1 MIEILENLVET
12 NCDKGQI
19 QLSITNQGPL
29 TIKFASYISDL
40 CEKLSQILG
49 GTEENVSKIT
59 ENSNLD
65 QSCLIDNWK
74 LELASF
80 LRHSSPNAL
89 SKNIHCSHI

>member
-12 NCDKGQI
+12 NCDKEQI

-40 CEKLSQILG
+40 CEKLSQLLG

-89 SKNIHCSHI
+89 FKNIHCSHI